1 MRAAVEEYVNQKLI
15 ELNLKIDSA
24 VDRDYAVG
32 FFKIELKKFN
42 SILSNN
48 GGSASQYIYHK
59 YLMGENVEMII
70 KSEEFY
76 RIFYPDNELLFQK
89 VVAHGDID
97 TDKVNVE
104 LDAKMNEG
112 GNRDAEFPP
121 FENYQF
127 CLSKGLYD
135 EISIDT
141 FDFICL
147 KEVLRAIQ
155 KHIEN
160 LELNNKQNPIVP
172 NTSLENDNSNNVFN
186 NVRIEKVRA
195 FFGQLCDDDKLVLTE
210 AELGNFISRAFH
222 GDLSIEKQ
230 TLKTTHIKKVHII
243 NLFHRFYKKCKGDWK
258 LEYRRNCIEKYKGL
272 LTENFTNWEQAG
284 KLNNFSRDIMPSIW
298 KDDMLK

>member
-1 MRAAVEEYVNQKLI
+1 
-15 ELNLKIDSA
+15 
-24 VDRDYAVG
+24 
-32 FFKIELKKFN
+32 
-42 SILSNN
+42 
-48 GGSASQYIYHK
+48 
-59 YLMGENVEMII
+59 MGENVEMII

-76 RIFYPDNELLFQK
+76 RIFHKDDELLFQK

-112 GNRDAEFPP
+112 GNHDVEFPP

-127 CLSKGLYD
+127 CLSKELYD
-135 EISIDT
+135 EIYIDT
-141 FDFICL
+141 FNFICL

-160 LELNNKQNPIVP
+160 LELNNKQNPIAP

-195 FFGQLCDDDKLVLTE
+195 FFGQLCDDDNLVLTE
-210 AELGNFISRAFH
+210 AELGFFISRAFH

-230 TLKTTHIKKVHII
+230 TLSTALIKKTMIVK
-243 NLFHRFYKKCKGDWK
+243 LFHLFYQECTNNSKFEPRK
-258 LEYRRNCIEKYKGL
+258 NCIEKYKRL
-272 LTENFTNWEQAG
+272 LTDNFTNWDQAG
-284 KLNNFSRDIMPSIW
+284 EVTNFSRNTVHKW
-298 KDDMLK
+298 GEKMLG

>member
-15 ELNLKIDSA
+15 ELNMEIDSA

-32 FFKIELKKFN
+32 FFKIQLKKYN

-48 GGSASQYIYHK
+48 RGSASQYIYHK

-76 RIFYPDNELLFQK
+76 RIFYPDNKLLFHK

-112 GNRDAEFPP
+112 GNHDAEFPP

-127 CLSKGLYD
+127 CLSKELYD
-135 EISIDT
+135 EIHIDT

-147 KEVLRAIQ
+147 KEVLRAIE

-210 AELGNFISRAFH
+210 AELGFFISRAFH

-230 TLKTTHIKKVHII
+230 TLSTALIKKTMIVK
-243 NLFHRFYKKCKGDWK
+243 LFHLFYQECTNNSKFEPRK
-258 LEYRRNCIEKYKGL
+258 NCIEKYKRL
-272 LTENFTNWEQAG
+272 LTDNFTNWDQMGEVT
-284 KLNNFSRDIMPSIW
+284 NFSRNTVHNWDVM
-298 KDDMLK
+298 MLR